1 LSRPLRIASWR
12 ARSSC
17 RWSATGPSR
26 SIVRSSSGIEL
37 VLVLGIKPDL
47 TRNPVRLDDGHIK
60 TQTTSRQGK
69 GATQVELITVVV
81 LITLGFAILG
91 LAAEAFGVDS
101 RPTMQ
106 DDWRRAW

>member
-1 LSRPLRIASWR
+1 M
-12 ARSSC
+12 
-17 RWSATGPSR
+17 
-26 SIVRSSSGIEL
+26 SSSGIEL

-47 TRNPVRLDDGHIK
+47 IRNPVRPDDGHIK
-60 TQTTSRQGK
+60 NEDETSSRQGK
-69 GATQVELITVVV
+69 GAIKVELFTIVV

-91 LAAEAFGVDS
+91 LAADAFGVDS